1 MLAWESG
8 LTFSLYFRILTFV
21 NEMGIL
27 TLHFSHANQSI
38 SSNKQFKFFFFFNIV
53 VAISGNQDQN
63 SGCSD

>member
-1 MLAWESG
+1 MLAWELG
-8 LTFSLYFRILTFV
+8 LTLRLYFRVLIFV

-38 SSNKQFKFFFFFNIV
+38 SSNEQFKGFFFNIV

-63 SGCSD
+63 SGCSN